1 MITRRLAYLLL
12 LAMMAA
18 PGLGAR
24 QKVEP
29 EPEIADLT
37 VRTEGEDLWAS
48 YRLEGCLPEEV
59 MERIQS
65 GIPIRFRH
73 KIEAVEKRP
82 GLFAA
87 DRVFARTLIE
97 TRVEYDSL
105 TQRYQLNR
113 TLEVRSRQKRRA
125 PPPASD
131 QMVTGSIDEMQEWM
145 TRVNDVP
152 LGDPSRP
159 FPPDVD
165 LHVRVEPR
173 WPERIAALSA
183 SHVEMLFAI
192 GAGDL
197 VVAGDL
203 FSDHPA
209 AAAGLP
215 VLFGPVYDRWEA
227 RQMVQRGIGLEVE
240 PDLVPSI
247 LSGLAGDPGRRADM
261 GAEARLYV
269 ESGRGATE
277 ASARLVVG
285 LLGEKPAT

>member
-1 MITRRLAYLLL
+1 VITRRLAYLLL
-12 LAMMAA
+12 LAMIAA

-29 EPEIADLT
+29 KPEIADLT
-37 VRTEGEDLWAS
+37 VRTEGEDFWAS

-113 TLEVRSRQKRRA
+113 TLEVRSRQKRSA

-145 TRVNDVP
+145 TRVSDVP

-165 LHVRVEPR
+165 LHVRVEVSLGRHWFLLIFPTT
-173 WPERIAALSA
+173 ESVT
-183 SHVEMLFAI
+183 SE
-192 GAGDL
+192 
-197 VVAGDL
+197 
-203 FSDHPA
+203 
-209 AAAGLP
+209 LP
-215 VLFGPVYDRWEA
+215 METDR
-227 RQMVQRGIGLEVE
+227 
-240 PDLVPSI
+240 
-247 LSGLAGDPGRRADM
+247 
-261 GAEARLYV
+261 
-269 ESGRGATE
+269 
-277 ASARLVVG
+277 
-285 LLGEKPAT
+285 